1 MGNDFI
7 NDNEIMYDVLSL
19 TKERFLEIYNDYI
32 TEKNYDIILDKMW
45 EQLSDIPVNNTGEK
59 IDTDFYY
66 WKKGTLKEEIW
77 HWFDERVQGGIGNK
91 YFN

>member
-1 MGNDFI
+1 MENDFI

-45 EQLSDIPVNNTGEK
+45 EQLSDIPVNNTGE
-59 IDTDFYY
+59 IIEDNFYI
-66 WKKGTLKEEIW
+66 WEKGTSRDDIW
-77 HWFDERVQGGIGNK
+77 YWFDKRVQGGIGK
-91 YFN
+91 RYFN